1 MKLLFLTPYLP
12 SPPHSGGPRRLHG
25 LMSGLARSHD
35 VAVLALVD
43 PTEDQAAAVRATR
56 EYCGTVLTAPNDRY
70 GLTVRRKRALQMAS
84 LASPWS
90 FERLVHH
97 RPAFQAAL
105 DELVARVRFDA
116 ITVEF
121 AQLASYRLPRGPRLV
136 LDEHNI
142 EYDVLRRTA
151 AADRRLDRKVYN
163 AIDYRK
169 LRREERA
176 AWRRFA
182 GCLTTSAR
190 DEAIV
195 RRSRPG
201 LPTAVIPN
209 AVDTSAFRPA
219 DAPPEPGVILFFGAI
234 NYYPNTD
241 ALLYFLDEA
250 LPLIRRRQPG
260 ARVWIVGQSPPE
272 AITSRASA
280 EVIVTGLVDDV
291 RPYLARAAVVVA
303 PLRIGGGTRLKIVEA
318 LAMGKAIV
326 STTLGAEG
334 LDVVGERELLLA
346 DTAPDFA
353 RQVCRVLDDGAL
365 ARRLG
370 AAARRAA
377 EARYSWDAAV
387 ARLERFYA
395 ELPAPAAPVLRGS
408 GGKPGTAW

>member
-1 MKLLFLTPYLP
+1 MRLLFLTPYLP
-12 SPPHSGGPRRLHG
+12 SPPQSGGPRRLHG
-25 LMSGLARSHD
+25 LMSGLAQSHD

-43 PTEDQAAAVRATR
+43 PAKDQTAAVRATR
-56 EYCGTVLTAPNDRY
+56 EYCGTVLTVPNNRY
-70 GLTVRRKRALQMAS
+70 GLTARQKRALQLVS

-105 DELVARVRFDA
+105 DALVARERFDV
-116 ITVEF
+116 ITAEF
-121 AQLASYRLPRGPRLV
+121 AQLASYRLPHGPRLV

-151 AADRRLDRKVYN
+151 TADRRLDRKVYN
-163 AIDYRK
+163 AINYRK
-169 LRREERA
+169 LRREEHA
-176 AWRRFA
+176 AWRRFT

-190 DEAIV
+190 DEAFV
-195 RRSRPG
+195 RRECPD

-219 DAPPEPGVILFFGAI
+219 EAAPEPGTILFFGAI

-241 ALLYFLDEA
+241 AVRYFLDEI
-250 LPLIRRRQPG
+250 LPLIRQRQPG
-260 ARVWIVGQSPPE
+260 VRVWIVGQSPPE

-280 EVIVTGLVDDV
+280 DVIVTGLVDDV
-291 RPYLARAAVVVA
+291 RPYLARASVVIA

-334 LDVVGERELLLA
+334 LAITGERELLLA
-346 DTAPDFA
+346 DTAQDFA

-370 AAARRAA
+370 AAARQAA

-387 ARLERFYA
+387 TRLERFYA
-395 ELPAPAAPVLRGS
+395 ALPALVAPVLRDS
-408 GGKPGTAW
+408 GGKPGPAW